1 MFLALAEE
9 MMMIMHCNELEN
21 LGYMHRTWRKD
32 DDNGII

>member
-9 MMMIMHCNELEN
+9 KMIMPYIELEN
-21 LGYMHRTWRKD
+21 LGYMHRPWRKD

>member
-9 MMMIMHCNELEN
+9 MMIMHYNKLEN